1 MEMAL
6 DMARVGKGMVLGMA
20 LGMAREWLVVRYQGT
35 ALGMA
40 SGMARL
46 LKVENEWLW
55 YGMGRFGKGMSPGMA
70 LGMARE
76 WLEIWLGLARNFS
89 RYG

>member
-1 MEMAL
+1 MAL
-6 DMARVGKGMVLGMA
+6 
-20 LGMAREWLVVRYQGT
+20 
-35 ALGMA
+35 
-40 SGMARL
+40 
-46 LKVENEWLW
+46 
-55 YGMGRFGKGMSPGMA
+55 GMGRFGKGMSPGMA